1 MNANGGDDL
10 ESEDEY
16 LNQNWHQNEDVEVAV
31 DDSRK
36 EVIERPPKKRN
47 EPEIGESD
55 DEEIV
60 ASKKS
65 KPTKSPRSLL
75 LEAGKGIADA
85 DRGEHI
91 EIASEI
97 SFIVL
102 CLDSMFPFIY
112 IFVMHA
118 QMFNQHF
125 YGLHLLML

>member
-1 MNANGGDDL
+1 MNVNGGDDL

-47 EPEIGESD
+47 EPESGESSD

-60 ASKKS
+60 VSKKS

-91 EIASEI
+91 EIAS
-97 SFIVL
+97 
-102 CLDSMFPFIY
+102 
-112 IFVMHA
+112 
-118 QMFNQHF
+118 
-125 YGLHLLML
+125 